1 MTGTFHGV
9 DEPYPA
15 CPTNQPRL
23 GGPNTTNDEYRV
35 FGYNLDLA
43 LRSLRRNPVLTGLM
57 ITAIGFG
64 IGTSMTSLSVS
75 RAMSGDPIPEKSQQ
89 LFMVQIDS
97 WGPDQRGERNEDGL
111 DENLSYIDAM
121 ALENLHAARRQS
133 RFYSSYLNARTEDPK
148 LKPVGMIVPAVDADF
163 FPMLNAPFRFGGPWS
178 RSDDQDGNPVVVISR
193 KLNDQFFS
201 GANSIGKTVTLGGD
215 SYRVVGVLDRWP
227 LVPRF
232 YNLHILPYGQIDEL
246 FIPFTRAIKQQ
257 APVTSGTSCKD
268 TTDASFEARLRS
280 ECLWIQLWVELPA
293 AAEVV
298 KFRTVLNNY
307 ATQQQQSGRF
317 HWPPH
322 TQIRDVMQWLR
333 YRHIVPNELG
343 LLVLAS
349 FGFLF
354 VCLMNAMGLMLARII
369 GRTQDIS
376 VRRALGASR
385 TAIIVQ
391 CLVETTVIGVLGAI
405 LGLLLTVLGV
415 LAMRAALADDFAAL
429 TYLNGQAIGIEVSLA
444 IAVTVA
450 AGLYP
455 TWRAAHVEPALQLKA
470 E

>member
-1 MTGTFHGV
+1 
-9 DEPYPA
+9 
-15 CPTNQPRL
+15 
-23 GGPNTTNDEYRV
+23 
-35 FGYNLDLA
+35 
-43 LRSLRRNPVLTGLM
+43 VLTGLM

-75 RAMSGDPIPEKSQQ
+75 RAMSGDPIPDKSQQ

-97 WGPDQRGERNEDGL
+97 WGPDKRGERTEDGL
-111 DENLSYIDAM
+111 DENMSYIDAM
-121 ALENLHAARRQS
+121 ALKNLHAAQRQS
-133 RFYSSYLNARTEDPK
+133 RIYSAYLNARPADPK
-148 LKPVGMIVPAVDADF
+148 LKPVGMIVPAVDSDF
-163 FPMLNAPFRFGGPWS
+163 FAMFNAPFKFGAPWAGA
-178 RSDDQDGNPVVVISR
+178 DDQEGNPVVVISQ
-193 KLNDQFFS
+193 KLNDQFFA
-201 GANSIGKTVTLGGD
+201 GANSIGKTFMLGGN
-215 SYRVVGVLDRWP
+215 SYRVVGVLDNWP

-232 YNLHILPYGQIDEL
+232 YNLHIRPYGQIDEI
-246 FIPFTRAIKQQ
+246 FIPFTRAIKAQ
-257 APVTSGTSCKD
+257 APAASGMSCQD
-268 TTDASFEARLRS
+268 TTTASFEARLRS

-293 AAEVV
+293 ATDVGKYRAA
-298 KFRTVLNNY
+298 LNNY
-307 ATQQQQSGRF
+307 AADQQQIGRF

-322 TQIRDVMQWLR
+322 TQIRDVMQWLK

-376 VRRALGASR
+376 VRRALGASQ
-385 TAIIVQ
+385 TAIIGQ

-405 LGLLLTVLGV
+405 LGFLLTLLGLLV
-415 LAMRAALADDFAAL
+415 MRAALADDFSAL
-429 TYLNGQAIGIEVSLA
+429 TYLNAKAIGIEVSLA
-444 IAVTVA
+444 IAATIG

>member
-1 MTGTFHGV
+1 
-9 DEPYPA
+9 
-15 CPTNQPRL
+15 
-23 GGPNTTNDEYRV
+23 V
-35 FGYNLDLA
+35 FGYYLDLA
-43 LRSLRRNPVLTGLM
+43 LRSLKRNPVLTGLM
-57 ITAIGFG
+57 ITAIAFG

-75 RAMSGDPIPEKSQQ
+75 RAMSGDPIPEKSQR
-89 LFMVQIDS
+89 LFRVQIDS
-97 WGPDQRGERNEDGL
+97 WGPDSRGERNEDGL

-121 ALENLHAARRQS
+121 ALMNLRAAQRQTPI
-133 RFYSSYLNARTEDPK
+133 YSAYLNARPEDPK
-148 LKPVGMIVPAVDADF
+148 LKPLGLIAPAVDSDF
-163 FPMLNAPFRFGGPWS
+163 FPMFDAPFRFGGPWS
-178 RSDDQDGNPVVVISR
+178 RSDDHEGTPVVVISR
-193 KLNDQFFS
+193 KLNDQFFA
-201 GANSIGKTVTLGGD
+201 GANSIGKTLRLDGV
-215 SYRVVGVLDRWP
+215 SYRVVGVLDNWP
-227 LVPRF
+227 LVPRI
-232 YNLHILPYGQIDEL
+232 YNLRIRPYGQIDEI
-246 FIPFTRAIKQQ
+246 FIPFTRAIKAQ
-257 APVTSGTSCKD
+257 AQSTSGMSCKD
-268 TTDASFEARLRS
+268 TLDASFEARLRS

-293 AAEVV
+293 AADVA
-298 KFRTVLNNY
+298 KYRTVLNNY
-307 ATQQQQSGRF
+307 AADQQRAGRF

-322 TQIRDVMQWLR
+322 TQIRDVMQWLQ

-369 GRTQDIS
+369 GRTQDLS

-385 TAIIVQ
+385 TAIMGQ

-405 LGLLLTVLGV
+405 IGLLLTVLGI

-429 TYLNGQAIGIEVSLA
+429 TYLNAKTVGIEVTLA
-444 IAVTVA
+444 IAATIG

>member
-1 MTGTFHGV
+1 M
-9 DEPYPA
+9 
-15 CPTNQPRL
+15 
-23 GGPNTTNDEYRV
+23 
-35 FGYNLDLA
+35 FGYYLTLA
-43 LRSLRRNPVLTGLM
+43 LRSLKRNPVLTGLM

-64 IGTSMTSLSVS
+64 IGTSMTALSVS
-75 RAMSGDPIPEKSQQ
+75 RAMSGDPIPEKSRQ

-97 WGPDQRGERNEDGL
+97 WGPDKRGERNEDGL

-121 ALENLHAARRQS
+121 ALENLHAAQRQT
-133 RFYSSYLNARTEDPK
+133 RIYSGYLKARPADPK
-148 LKPVGMIVPAVDADF
+148 LKPVGVIVPAVDSDF
-163 FPMLNAPFRFGGPWS
+163 FPMFNAPFRFGGPWS
-178 RSDDQDGNPVVVISR
+178 RSDDQEGNPVVVISR

-201 GANSIGKTVTLGGD
+201 GANSIGKTFMLDGN
-215 SYRVVGVLDRWP
+215 SYRVVGVLDNWP

-232 YNLHILPYGQIDEL
+232 YNLHMRPYGQIDEI
-246 FIPFTRAIKQQ
+246 FIPFTRAIKAQ
-257 APVTSGTSCKD
+257 AQMVSSMSCQD
-268 TTDASFEARLRS
+268 TTTASFEARLRS

-293 AAEVV
+293 AADVV
-298 KFRTVLNNY
+298 KYRTALNNY
-307 ATQQQQSGRF
+307 AADQQRTGRF

-322 TQIRDVMQWLR
+322 TQIRDVMQWLQ

-369 GRTQDIS
+369 GRTQDLS

-385 TAIIVQ
+385 TAIIGQ
-391 CLVETTVIGVLGAI
+391 CLVETTIIGVLGAI
-405 LGLLLTVLGV
+405 LGFLLTMLGV

-429 TYLNGQAIGIEVSLA
+429 AYLNAKAIGIEVLLA
-444 IAVTVA
+444 IAATIG

>member
-1 MTGTFHGV
+1 
-9 DEPYPA
+9 
-15 CPTNQPRL
+15 
-23 GGPNTTNDEYRV
+23 V
-35 FGYNLDLA
+35 FGYYLDLA
-43 LRSLRRNPVLTGLM
+43 LRSLKRNPVLTGLM

-75 RAMSGDPIPEKSQQ
+75 RAMSGDPIPEKSRQ
-89 LFMVQIDS
+89 LFMVQLDS
-97 WGPDQRGERNEDGL
+97 WGPDKRGERNEDGL
-111 DENLSYIDAM
+111 DENLSYIDATG
-121 ALENLHAARRQS
+121 LGNLHAAQRQTLI
-133 RFYSSYLNARTEDPK
+133 YSGYLNARPEDPK
-148 LKPVGMIVPAVDADF
+148 LKPVGLVVPAVDADF
-163 FPMLNAPFRFGGPWS
+163 FPMFNAPFKFGGPWV

-193 KLNDQFFS
+193 KLNDQFFA
-201 GANSIGKTVTLGGD
+201 GANSIGKTLTLGGD
-215 SYRVVGVLDRWP
+215 SYRVVGVLDNWP

-232 YNLHILPYGQIDEL
+232 YNLHIRPYGRIDEI
-246 FIPFTRAIKQQ
+246 FIPFTRAIKTR
-257 APVTSGTSCKD
+257 APGVSGMSCQE
-268 TTDASFEARLRS
+268 TMTASFEARLRS
-280 ECLWIQLWVELPA
+280 ECLWIQLWVELPEA
-293 AAEVV
+293 ADVV
-298 KFRTVLNNY
+298 KYRTVLNNY
-307 ATQQQQSGRF
+307 AADQQRTGRF

-322 TQIRDVMQWLR
+322 TQMRDVMQWLK

-354 VCLMNAMGLMLARII
+354 VCLMNATGLMLARII

-376 VRRALGASR
+376 VRRALGASQ
-385 TAIIVQ
+385 TAIIGQ

-405 LGLLLTVLGV
+405 LGLLLTMSGL

-429 TYLNGQAIGIEVSLA
+429 TYLNAQAIGIEVSLA
-444 IAVTVA
+444 IAATIG